1 MVPGVAL
8 VERFARD
15 LGALIKRE
23 ARIGIAVSGGPDSLA
38 LLFLAAAARPGQV
51 EAATVDHALRDGSR
65 AEAEMVASVCARLGV
80 RHAILTVEWPE
91 KLATALQERAREAR
105 YALLGQWA
113 KERCLDAVATAHHLD
128 DQAETLIMR
137 LNRGSGVRG
146 LAGMRAAA
154 LVPGSGIPLLRPLL
168 GWRRA
173 ELEQIVTDAALEP
186 VRDPSNADER
196 FERVR
201 VRQALATAD
210 WLDPAALAASA
221 AHLGEAD
228 EALDWVA
235 ESLALARVTDDS
247 DALRVDAAG
256 LPPELQRRLLKI
268 AFARFHAPEPRGAE
282 LTRAIAALGEGRIV
296 TLSGL
301 KLEGGRDWRLTR
313 APPRRSQNGARSAA
327 EPDSTCG

>member
-1 MVPGVAL
+1 MVPESAL
-8 VERFARD
+8 VDRFARD
-15 LGALIKRE
+15 LDALIAPE

-38 LLFLAAAARPGQV
+38 LLLLAAAARPGQI
-51 EAATVDHALRDGSR
+51 EAATVDHALREGSR
-65 AEAEMVASVCARLGV
+65 AEAEMVAGVCARLRV
-80 RHAILTVEWPE
+80 PHAILAIEWDE
-91 KLATALQERAREAR
+91 KPASAIQERARDAR

-113 KERCLDAVATAHHLD
+113 KKHDLDALATAHHLD
-128 DQAETLIMR
+128 DQAETLVMR
-137 LNRGSGVRG
+137 LNRGSGIRG
-146 LAGMRAAA
+146 LGGMRVLAF
-154 LVPGSGIPLLRPLL
+154 VPGSEVPLVRPLL
-168 GWRRA
+168 SWRRA
-173 ELEQIVTDAALEP
+173 DLEQICAAAGLEP
-186 VRDPSNADER
+186 ARDPSNTDER

-201 VRQALATAD
+201 VRHALAEAD

-247 DALRVDAAG
+247 EALRIDAAG

-268 AFARFHAPEPRGAE
+268 AFARFGAPEPRGAE
-282 LTRAIAALGEGRIV
+282 LTRALAALRESHTV

-301 KLEGGRDWRLTR
+301 KLEGAPEWRISR
-313 APPRRSQNGARSAA
+313 APPRGRDVGARSTP